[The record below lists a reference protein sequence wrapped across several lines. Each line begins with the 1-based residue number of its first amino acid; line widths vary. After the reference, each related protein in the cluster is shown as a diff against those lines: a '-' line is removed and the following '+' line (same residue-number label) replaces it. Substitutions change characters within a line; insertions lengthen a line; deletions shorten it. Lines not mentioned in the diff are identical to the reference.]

1 MAAIDANIMFNEQER
16 QDMAELVNINKEL
29 KALEAKKK
37 VLSDKIKS
45 TITGKKVDKV
55 VINGSTLSIIQS
67 TRTTVSKKTKDEFI
81 SQLVGMGK
89 KHLVQYSIEPDVESI
104 FAEVDAGTLD
114 KNFVDTY
121 ITVTPVTTLRC
132 DV

>member
-1 MAAIDANIMFNEQER
+1 MAAIDANIMFDEQER

-67 TRTTVSKKTKDEFI
+67 TSWT
-81 SQLVGMGK
+81 
-89 KHLVQYSIEPDVESI
+89 
-104 FAEVDAGTLD
+104 
-114 KNFVDTY
+114 
-121 ITVTPVTTLRC
+121 
-132 DV
+132 